1 METKTGFATSKDGTT
16 IGYRQVGQGP
26 CLLILHGSMST
37 GYNHI
42 QLAESLADDFTVYLP
57 DRRGRGLSGPYGHDH
72 TIRRDI
78 QDLDA
83 LLSKTGVRDVF
94 GVSIGA
100 IICLQAALDL
110 PAIRR
115 VAIYEPPLLI
125 KDPAGLLKRFDAE
138 MARGNTAAALVTA
151 MRGTQMGPGI
161 FNLLPRW
168 LLELMTRQ
176 MISGM
181 EKSGTG
187 NYESFGALAPTLHF
201 ESQVYVDMVG
211 KLDTFKTIGN
221 EVLLLG
227 GIRSASHFKAGL
239 DVLAS
244 ILPKATRVELPAVG
258 HSASWNTD
266 VGGKPKVVAA
276 ELRSFFSRSD
286 NTGQMASSQEPTW
299 ASPALPSRR

>member
-187 NYESFGALAPTLHF
+187 NYESFGALAPTLHY
-201 ESQVYVDMVG
+201 ESQVYVHMVG

-239 DVLAS
+239 DVLAT

>member
-187 NYESFGALAPTLHF
+187 NYESFGALAPTLHY
-201 ESQVYVDMVG
+201 ESQVYVDMEG

-286 NTGQMASSQEPTW
+286 NTGQMASRQEPTW

>member
-57 DRRGRGLSGPYGHDH
+57 DRRGRGLSGPYGDDH

-83 LLSKTGVRDVF
+83 LLSKTGARDVF

-187 NYESFGALAPTLHF
+187 NYESFGALAPTLHY
-201 ESQVYVDMVG
+201 ESQVYVDMEG

-239 DVLAS
+239 DVLAT

>member
-1 METKTGFATSKDGTT
+1 METKTGFVTSKDGTT

-26 CLLILHGSMST
+26 GLLILHGSMST
-37 GYNHI
+37 GYNHL
-42 QLAESLADDFTVYLP
+42 QLAEGLADEFTVYLP
-57 DRRGRGLSGPYGHDH
+57 DRRGRGLSGPYRDDH

-83 LLSKTGVRDVF
+83 LLSKTGAQDVF

-115 VAIYEPPLLI
+115 VALYEPPLLI
-125 KDPAGLLKRFDAE
+125 KDPAALLKRFDAE

-161 FNLLPRW
+161 FNRLPRW

-181 EKSGTG
+181 EKNGTG
-187 NYESFGALAPTLHF
+187 NYESFGALAPTLHY
-201 ESQVYVDMVG
+201 ESQVYVHMVG

-221 EVLLLG
+221 EMLLLG
-227 GIRSASHFKAGL
+227 GIRSASHFKTGL
-239 DVLAS
+239 DVLAT
-244 ILPKATRVELPAVG
+244 ILPKATRLELPAVG

-276 ELRSFFSRSD
+276 ELRSFFSDSD
-286 NTGQMASSQEPTW
+286 NAGQTALSQEPTW

>member
-1 METKTGFATSKDGTT
+1 METKTGFVTSKDGTT

-26 CLLILHGSMST
+26 GLLILHGSMST
-37 GYNHI
+37 GYNHL
-42 QLAESLADDFTVYLP
+42 QLAEGLADEFTVYLP
-57 DRRGRGLSGPYGHDH
+57 DRRGRGLSGPYRDDH

-83 LLSKTGVRDVF
+83 LLSKTGAQDVF

-115 VAIYEPPLLI
+115 VALYEPPLLI
-125 KDPAGLLKRFDAE
+125 KDPAALLKRFDAE

-161 FNLLPRW
+161 FNRLPRW

-181 EKSGTG
+181 EKNGTG
-187 NYESFGALAPTLHF
+187 NYESFGALAPTLHY
-201 ESQVYVDMVG
+201 ESQVYVHMVG

-221 EVLLLG
+221 EMLLLG

-239 DVLAS
+239 DVLAT

>member
-1 METKTGFATSKDGTT
+1 MSHMETKTGFATSKDGTT

-26 CLLILHGSMST
+26 GLLILHGSMST
-37 GYNHI
+37 GYNHM
-42 QLAESLADDFTVYLP
+42 QLAESLANEFTVYLP
-57 DRRGRGLSGPYGHDH
+57 DRRGRGLSGPYGDDH

-83 LLSKTGVRDVF
+83 LLSKTGARDVF

-100 IICLQAALDL
+100 IICLQAALNL
-110 PAIRR
+110 PA
-115 VAIYEPPLLI
+115 
-125 KDPAGLLKRFDAE
+125 
-138 MARGNTAAALVTA
+138 
-151 MRGTQMGPGI
+151 
-161 FNLLPRW
+161 RW

-187 NYESFGALAPTLHF
+187 NYESFGALAPTLHY

-239 DVLAS
+239 DVLAT

-276 ELRSFFSRSD
+276 EL
-286 NTGQMASSQEPTW
+286 
-299 ASPALPSRR
+299 

>member
-1 METKTGFATSKDGTT
+1 METKTGFVTSKDGTT

-26 CLLILHGSMST
+26 GLLILHGSMST
-37 GYNHI
+37 GYNHL
-42 QLAESLADDFTVYLP
+42 QLAEGLADEFTVYLP
-57 DRRGRGLSGPYGHDH
+57 DRRGRGLSGPYRDDH

-83 LLSKTGVRDVF
+83 LLSKTGAQDVF

-115 VAIYEPPLLI
+115 VALYEPPLLI
-125 KDPAGLLKRFDAE
+125 KDPAALLKRFDAE

-161 FNLLPRW
+161 FNRLPRW

-181 EKSGTG
+181 EKNGTG
-187 NYESFGALAPTLHF
+187 NYESFGALAPTLHY
-201 ESQVYVDMVG
+201 ESQVYVHMVG

-221 EVLLLG
+221 EMLLLG
-227 GIRSASHFKAGL
+227 GIRSASHFKTGL
-239 DVLAS
+239 DVLAT

-276 ELRSFFSRSD
+276 ELRSFFSGSY
-286 NTGQMASSQEPTW
+286 NTGQMASNQEPTW
-299 ASPALPSRR
+299 ASPALPSGR

>member
-1 METKTGFATSKDGTT
+1 METRTGFVTSKDGTT

-26 CLLILHGSMST
+26 GLLILHGSMST
-37 GYNHI
+37 GYNHM
-42 QLAESLADDFTVYLP
+42 QLAEGLADEFTVYLP
-57 DRRGRGLSGPYGHDH
+57 DRRGRGLSGPYREDH

-83 LLSKTGVRDVF
+83 LLSQTGAQDVF

-115 VAIYEPPLLI
+115 VAVYEPPLLI
-125 KDPAGLLKRFDAE
+125 KDPALLLQRFDAE

-151 MRGTQMGPGI
+151 MKGTQMGPRI
-161 FNLLPRW
+161 FDLLPRW

-176 MISGM
+176 MVSGM
-181 EKSGTG
+181 EKNGTG
-187 NYESFGALAPTLHF
+187 DYLSFGALAPTLHY
-201 ESQVYVDMVG
+201 ESQVYIDMVG
-211 KLDTFKTIGN
+211 KLDAFKAICN

-227 GIRSASHFKAGL
+227 GARSATHFTAAL
-239 DVLAS
+239 DVLAT
-244 ILPKATRVELPAVG
+244 ILPTATRLELPAVG
-258 HSASWNTD
+258 HGASWNTD

-276 ELRSFFSRSD
+276 ELRSFFSGSY
-286 NTGQMASSQEPTW
+286 NSGQMASNQEPTW
-299 ASPALPSRR
+299 ASPAVPSRR